1 MFNNQGLGNVAA
13 KGYLKLIGVTD
24 DKLKIPIN
32 DQKFFNPASGTRTSI
47 GPKKK
52 RVLIYFIGGIT
63 QAEIAAIKF
72 LQKLN
77 PSYKYIIATTS
88 IINGETAL
96 TQLLGPGTEA
106 QDQGLAVPDILKEK

>member
-1 MFNNQGLGNVAA
+1 M
-13 KGYLKLIGVTD
+13 KLIGVTD
-24 DKLKIPIN
+24 DKLKIPR
-32 DQKFFNPASGTRTSI
+32 DDAKFFDPRSGTRSSI
-47 GPKKK
+47 FPKKK

-77 PSYKYIIATTS
+77 PSYKFIIATTS

-96 TQLLGPGTEA
+96 T
-106 QDQGLAVPDILKEK
+106 